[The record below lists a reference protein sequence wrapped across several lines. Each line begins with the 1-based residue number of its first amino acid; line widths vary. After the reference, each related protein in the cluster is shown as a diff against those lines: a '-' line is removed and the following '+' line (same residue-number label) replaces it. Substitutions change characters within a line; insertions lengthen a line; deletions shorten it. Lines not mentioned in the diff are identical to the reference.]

1 MPVPGFGLLVVNSYL
16 IKSQQPI
23 LVDSGMPIVKDEFLE
38 SLWSLIDP
46 QDLRW
51 IFLTHD
57 DGDHTGAID
66 EVMAASPQ
74 AKVVTQFLGLT
85 RLETR
90 HHVDP
95 NRFIIV
101 NPGQSFDVVDREI
114 TVLRPPVFESP
125 STSAYF
131 DLKTEMLF
139 SADAFGAI
147 IPQLA
152 EEVGDVPASAYAE
165 GFQIF
170 NRLNHPWVA
179 LVDQNKFNVALEE
192 IRKLEPKINWSCH
205 SPLARGRTGSH
216 LKAMAQ
222 IPALDGPMP
231 LPDQAALEAMLK
243 QIQGGG
249 SH

>member
-1 MPVPGFGLLVVNSYL
+1 MPAPGFGILLINSYL
-16 IKSQQPI
+16 IKSQQPVLI
-23 LVDSGMPIVKDEFLE
+23 DTGMPVVKDEFLE

-66 EVMAASPQ
+66 EVMAAAPQ
-74 AKVVTQFLGLT
+74 AKVITQFVGLT
-85 RLETR
+85 RLETA

-95 NRFIIV
+95 KRFILV
-101 NPGQSFDVVDREI
+101 NPGQSFDVGDRELG
-114 TVLRPPVFESP
+114 VLRPPVFDSP
-125 STSAYF
+125 ATSAYF
-131 DLKTEMLF
+131 DPKSEMLF
-139 SADAFGAI
+139 TADAFGAI
-147 IPQLA
+147 IPEVA

-179 LVDQNKFNVALEE
+179 LVDHKKFNVALEE
-192 IRKLEPKINWSCH
+192 IRKLGPKIIGSCH
-205 SPLARGRTGSH
+205 SPLARGRTESH
-216 LKAMAQ
+216 LKAMAE
-222 IPALDGPMP
+222 IPVMAGPMP
-231 LPDQAALEAMLK
+231 LPDQAALEAILS

-249 SH
+249 GH